1 MILRE
6 GQEPKPIQ
14 NNMADGPD
22 RNFIAIFGA
31 LLTLMLVCAIPMV
44 SATSPGVTIV
54 EDSINTIDFQTFE
67 EDFFEL
73 AFNLS
78 SANQGNSDT
87 NSGQVFVETSLI
99 DGTILTNNSI
109 PFELEEGNVEV
120 ITTNLT
126 NMNFGYTII
135 EVSLVGD
142 VGEVSDNHI
151 SGFQRTVQRLKP
163 LNVSIG
169 LESSVIIE
177 PVDSN
182 GILTGN
188 NSISDG
194 DYIQLQIPI
203 INDGDYSWT
212 GEVNLTLENGLTT
225 EALTSEIL
233 TISGME
239 TEVIYFNSTI
249 QVYEGTLSVSVE
261 LNETLDSYIE
271 DNSLYFSI
279 SINPPPLP
287 LIDTQIL
294 YNDTS
299 LSSGDDMPIIVEVY
313 NNGSVAFSGILSC
326 LFEENEI
333 YNSSIQITALTSIT
347 ENTAITLRPGE
358 LTCSVTGQRI
368 DNSST
373 DSVLV
378 SFSLESAL
386 FEYAGASSPSSN
398 DGPWHVGDDS
408 TFSLLVRNVGTK
420 PGNVGLFME
429 SLGVEYQGEL
439 ITLGPSQAGEISLTV
454 QLTQTGSQ
462 YFNWSVYTTDGD
474 VSGITFGQVSIPVAN
489 QQTYEM
495 SLYDVAWSVDD
506 GVTAKWDVNL
516 SSGNNREMN
525 IKIGYGSGSEYTI
538 IFDVDI
544 VLGQGSTSGEIT
556 LGDVDAEYIIIQTQE
571 INWTAQSS
579 FSSFTKPIPQDR
591 PYYVLTFNSLST
603 PNRPIAGESASVS
616 VVLENQGQ
624 ATGPAG
630 KLILFDTNN
639 FKLAESDTN
648 ALSADSSQT
657 VSFDFNWPRGEEVKL
672 TCKWDY
678 DDISQQIDRTFLS
691 TATSQES
698 SESVSIPWTGLLGGS
713 AISAVIILIVRMR
726 GKSDKSAVKKKS
738 TKTSKKQQTELS
750 DVKIE
755 VGCPECS
762 RQLRVPENYEGT
774 VRCPDCTHSFA
785 VGPVIDDD
793 DEPHDDSEPNDG
805 KIEISCPECSQSLR
819 IPESYDGSVRCPS
832 CKAVFSA
839 KDG

>member
-1 MILRE
+1 
-6 GQEPKPIQ
+6 
-14 NNMADGPD
+14 MADGPD

-249 QVYEGTLSVSVE
+249 QVFEGTLSVSVE

-358 LTCSVTGQRI
+358 LTCSVTGQRM
-368 DNSST
+368 DSSST

-420 PGNVGLFME
+420 PGNVGLLME

-538 IFDVDI
+538 LYDVDM

-678 DDISQQIDRTFLS
+678 DDLSQQIDRTFLS
-691 TATSQES
+691 TATSSES

>member
-1 MILRE
+1 
-6 GQEPKPIQ
+6 
-14 NNMADGPD
+14 MADGPD

-333 YNSSIQITALTSIT
+333 YNSSIQINALTSIT

-358 LTCSVTGQRI
+358 LTCSVTGQRM
-368 DNSST
+368 DSSST

-420 PGNVGLFME
+420 PGNVGLLME

-525 IKIGYGSGSEYTI
+525 IKIGYGSGSKYTI
-538 IFDVDI
+538 LYDVDM

-579 FSSFTKPIPQDR
+579 FSSFTKSIPQDR

-678 DDISQQIDRTFLS
+678 DDLSQQIDRTFLS
-691 TATSQES
+691 TATSSES
-698 SESVSIPWTGLLGGS
+698 SDSVSIPWTGLLGGS

>member
-1 MILRE
+1 
-6 GQEPKPIQ
+6 
-14 NNMADGPD
+14 MADGPD

-177 PVDSN
+177 PVDSY

-225 EALTSEIL
+225 DALTSEIL

-333 YNSSIQITALTSIT
+333 FNSSIQINALTSIT

-358 LTCSVTGQRI
+358 LTCSVTGQRM
-368 DNSST
+368 DSSST

-420 PGNVGLFME
+420 PGNVGLLME

-538 IFDVDI
+538 LYDVDM

-579 FSSFTKPIPQDR
+579 FSSFTKSIPQDR

-678 DDISQQIDRTFLS
+678 DDLSQQIDRTFLS
-691 TATSQES
+691 TATS
-698 SESVSIPWTGLLGGS
+698 SETSDSVSIPWTGLLGGS

-774 VRCPDCTHSFA
+774 VRCPDCTHSFE
-785 VGPVIDDD
+785 VGPVLDDD

>member
-1 MILRE
+1 
-6 GQEPKPIQ
+6 
-14 NNMADGPD
+14 MADGPD

-67 EDFFEL
+67 GDFFEL

-225 EALTSEIL
+225 DALTSEIL

-333 YNSSIQITALTSIT
+333 FNSSIQINALTSIT
-347 ENTAITLRPGE
+347 ENTAIILRPGE
-358 LTCSVTGQRI
+358 LTCSVTGQRM
-368 DNSST
+368 DSSST

-420 PGNVGLFME
+420 PGNVGLLME

-538 IFDVDI
+538 IYDVDM

-579 FSSFTKPIPQDR
+579 FSSFTKSIPQDR

-678 DDISQQIDRTFLS
+678 DDLSQQIDRTFLS
-691 TATSQES
+691 TATSSES
-698 SESVSIPWTGLLGGS
+698 SDSVSIPWTGLLGGS

-774 VRCPDCTHSFA
+774 VRCPDCTHSFD

>member
-1 MILRE
+1 
-6 GQEPKPIQ
+6 
-14 NNMADGPD
+14 MADGPD

-177 PVDSN
+177 PVDSY

-225 EALTSEIL
+225 DALTSEIL

-249 QVYEGTLSVSVE
+249 QVFEGTLSVSVE

-333 YNSSIQITALTSIT
+333 YNSSIQINALTSIT

-358 LTCSVTGQRI
+358 LTCSVTGQRM
-368 DNSST
+368 DSSST

-420 PGNVGLFME
+420 PGNVGLLME

-538 IFDVDI
+538 LYDVDM

-678 DDISQQIDRTFLS
+678 DDLSQQIDRTFLS
-691 TATSQES
+691 TATSSES
-698 SESVSIPWTGLLGGS
+698 SDSVSIPWTGLLGGS

-774 VRCPDCTHSFA
+774 VRCPDCTHSFE
-785 VGPVIDDD
+785 VGPVLDDD

>member
-1 MILRE
+1 
-6 GQEPKPIQ
+6 
-14 NNMADGPD
+14 MADGPD

-538 IFDVDI
+538 IYDVDM

-556 LGDVDAEYIIIQTQE
+556 LGDVDAEYIIIQTQG

-579 FSSFTKPIPQDR
+579 FSSFTKSIPQDR
-591 PYYVLTFNSLST
+591 PNYVLTFNSLST

-678 DDISQQIDRTFLS
+678 DDLSQQIDRTFLS

-785 VGPVIDDD
+785 VGPVIDND

>member
-1 MILRE
+1 
-6 GQEPKPIQ
+6 
-14 NNMADGPD
+14 MADGPD

-177 PVDSN
+177 PVDSY

-225 EALTSEIL
+225 DALTSEIL

-333 YNSSIQITALTSIT
+333 FNSSIQINALTSIT

-358 LTCSVTGQRI
+358 LTCSVTGQRM
-368 DNSST
+368 DSSST

-420 PGNVGLFME
+420 PGNVGLLME

-538 IFDVDI
+538 LYDVDM

-678 DDISQQIDRTFLS
+678 DDLSQQIDRTFLS
-691 TATSQES
+691 TATSSES

-774 VRCPDCTHSFA
+774 VRCPDCTHSFE
-785 VGPVIDDD
+785 VGPVLDDD

>member
-1 MILRE
+1 
-6 GQEPKPIQ
+6 
-14 NNMADGPD
+14 MADGPD
-22 RNFIAIFGA
+22 RNSIAIFAA

-44 SATSPGVTIV
+44 SATEPGVSIV
-54 EDSINTIDFQTFE
+54 EDSINTTDFETFE

-78 SANQGNSDT
+78 SINQGNSDT
-87 NSGQVFVETSLI
+87 YSGQVFVETSSI
-99 DGTILTNNSI
+99 DGTILTNNTI

-120 ITTNLT
+120 IIANLT

-135 EVSLVGD
+135 EVSLAGD
-142 VGEVSDNHI
+142 VGEVSENQI
-151 SGFQRTVQRLKP
+151 LGFQRTVQRLKP

-169 LESSVIIE
+169 AESSVIIE
-177 PVDSN
+177 SVDSD

-203 INDGDYSWT
+203 INDGDFTWN
-212 GEVNLTLENGLTT
+212 GGVNLTLNNGITT
-225 EALTSEIL
+225 DVMTSESF

-239 TEVIYFNSTI
+239 TKVIYFNSTV
-249 QVYEGTLSVSVE
+249 QAYEGALSVSLE
-261 LNETLDSYIE
+261 LYGTLDSYSD
-271 DNSLYFSI
+271 DNYLYFSI
-279 SINPPPLP
+279 PVSPPPLP
-287 LIDTQIL
+287 IIAVQIL

-299 LSSGDDMPIIVEVY
+299 LASGDTMPIVVEVY
-313 NNGSVAFSGILSC
+313 NNGSVDFSGVLYC
-326 LFEENEI
+326 TFEESEI
-333 YNSSIQITALTSIT
+333 YNLSIQISGFSSIA
-347 ENTAITLRPGE
+347 ENAAITLRPGE
-358 LTCSVTGQRI
+358 LICSATGQRM
-368 DNSST
+368 DSSST
-373 DSVLV
+373 DSISVL
-378 SFSLESAL
+378 FSLESAM

-398 DGPWHVGDDS
+398 DGPWHVGDES

-420 PGNVGLFME
+420 HGNVGLSME
-429 SLGVEYQGEL
+429 SMGVDYQGEL
-439 ITLGPSQAGEISLTV
+439 ITLGPDQAGEISLTV
-454 QLTQTGSQ
+454 QLSQIGSQ
-462 YFNWSVYTTDGD
+462 YFNWSVYTIDGD
-474 VSGITFGQVSIPVAN
+474 VSGVISGQVSIPVAN

-495 SLYDVAWSVDD
+495 SLYDIAWSVED

-525 IKIGYGSGSEYTI
+525 IKIGYGSSSDYTI
-538 IFDVDI
+538 VYDVDM
-544 VLGQGSTSGEIT
+544 VLEQGSTSGEIT
-556 LGDVDAEYIIIQTQE
+556 LGDVDAEYVIIQTQE

-579 FSSFTKPIPQDR
+579 FSSFTKSIPQDR
-591 PYYVLTFNSLST
+591 PNYALTFNSLST

-616 VVLENQGQ
+616 VVLQNQGQ
-624 ATGPAG
+624 ATGPTG

-648 ALSADSSQT
+648 ALIAGSSQT
-657 VSFDFNWPRGEEVKL
+657 VSFDFIWPAGDEVRL

-678 DDISQQIDRTFLS
+678 DELSQQIDRTFLS
-691 TATSQES
+691 TATSQSES

-713 AISAVIILIVRMR
+713 AVSAIIILMLRMR
-726 GKSDKSAVKKKS
+726 GVSDKPPDKKKS
-738 TKTSKKQQTELS
+738 RKTPKKQQPVLS
-750 DVKIE
+750 DIKIE

-774 VRCPDCTHSFA
+774 VRCPDCSHSFE

-793 DEPHDDSEPNDG
+793 DEPDDTDDTKPNDG

>member
-1 MILRE
+1 
-6 GQEPKPIQ
+6 
-14 NNMADGPD
+14 MADGPD

-177 PVDSN
+177 PVDSY

-225 EALTSEIL
+225 DALTSEIL

-333 YNSSIQITALTSIT
+333 FNSSIQINALTSIT

-358 LTCSVTGQRI
+358 LTCSVTGQRM
-368 DNSST
+368 DSSST

-420 PGNVGLFME
+420 PGNVGLLME

-538 IFDVDI
+538 LYDVDM

-579 FSSFTKPIPQDR
+579 FSSFTKSIPQDR

-678 DDISQQIDRTFLS
+678 DDLSQQIDRTFLS
-691 TATSQES
+691 TATSSES

-774 VRCPDCTHSFA
+774 VRCPDCTHSFE
-785 VGPVIDDD
+785 VGPVLDDD

>member
-1 MILRE
+1 
-6 GQEPKPIQ
+6 
-14 NNMADGPD
+14 MADGPD

-177 PVDSN
+177 PVDSY

-225 EALTSEIL
+225 DALTSEIL

-249 QVYEGTLSVSVE
+249 QVFEGTLSVSVE

-333 YNSSIQITALTSIT
+333 YNSSIQINALTSIT

-358 LTCSVTGQRI
+358 LTCSVTGQRM
-368 DNSST
+368 DSSST

-420 PGNVGLFME
+420 PGNVGLLME

-454 QLTQTGSQ
+454 QLTQTDSQ

-538 IFDVDI
+538 LYDVDM

-579 FSSFTKPIPQDR
+579 FSSFTKSIPQDR

-678 DDISQQIDRTFLS
+678 DDLSQQIDRTFLS
-691 TATSQES
+691 TATSSES

-738 TKTSKKQQTELS
+738 TKTSKKQQTKLS

-774 VRCPDCTHSFA
+774 VRCPDCTHSFE
-785 VGPVIDDD
+785 VGPVLDDD